1 VSSFIQTV
9 FPWPPAANEEF
20 PFTESL
26 AAPGGGATAVTWDHA
41 QSVVVVRLRLHYL
54 LRNRENAQKIGI
66 LKDPAMQDY
75 TSSTAQD
82 NAIALQKFGV
92 GQPVRRKED
101 DTLVRGKGKYTDDFS
116 LPGQAHAWIVRSS
129 HAHGIIRG
137 IDTEAAKSMPGVLGV
152 WTGADLAS
160 ADYGPYTCGLPLKSR
175 DGSPLLQTNRP
186 ALVSDK
192 VRFVGDPVALVVAE
206 TLAQAR
212 DAGEAVVLDIDP
224 LPAVTSAEEAAKPG
238 APQLYDHIPNN
249 VALDYHFGDAAK
261 VAAAFAEAA
270 HVTRLDIINTR
281 VAVVAMEPRAALASY
296 DKASERYTIQ
306 VPTQGVAGNRA
317 MLAKNLLKVPNE
329 KVHLLTANVGGS
341 FGMKNINY
349 PEYLC
354 ILHAA
359 KALGRPVKWT
369 DERSTSFLS
378 DSHGRAQQ
386 IHGELALDREGRF
399 LAVKLS
405 GYGNLGAYISGV
417 APVPLAMNVSKNL
430 ASVYRTPLMSV
441 DIKTVLTNTTL
452 MGAYRGAGRP
462 EANYFMERLIDRAAD
477 EMGIDRLTLRKR
489 NFIKP
494 AQMPFAASS
503 GVTYDSGDFHGVF
516 NKALEIS
523 DHAGFA
529 KRKKE
534 SRKRGLL
541 RGIAVGSYLEVTAP
555 PSAELGKIVFE
566 DDGSV
571 RLITGTLDYGQ
582 GHATPFAQVLCAELG
597 VPFDSVRL
605 EQGDSDIVHAGNGTG
620 GSRSITASGMA
631 IVEASKLIVEKG
643 KRAAAH
649 LMEAAESDIEF
660 GHGRFTIAG
669 TDRSIDI
676 IELARRLREGKM
688 PEGVPSSL
696 DVDHTSEGVPST
708 FPNGCHVAEVEIDP
722 ETGIVQIVRYTGVND
737 FGTIVNPM
745 LVAGQLHGGVA
756 QGIGQALMECVSY
769 DSDGQPITG
778 SFMDYAMPRAGDIP
792 TMAVGDHP
800 VPAKSNPL
808 GSKGCGEAGCAGSIS
823 TIVNAVVDA
832 LSEFGIAH
840 IDMPLTPERVWRAI
854 QDAKAK
860 VA

>member
-1 VSSFIQTV
+1 
-9 FPWPPAANEEF
+9 
-20 PFTESL
+20 
-26 AAPGGGATAVTWDHA
+26 
-41 QSVVVVRLRLHYL
+41 
-54 LRNRENAQKIGI
+54 
-66 LKDPAMQDY
+66 MQDF
-75 TSSTAQD
+75 TSSNAQD

-116 LPGQAHAWIVRSS
+116 LPGQAYAWIVRSS
-129 HAHGIIRG
+129 HAHGVLRG
-137 IDTEAAKSMPGVLGV
+137 IDTEAAKAMPGVLGI

-160 ADYGPYTCGLPLKSR
+160 ANYGPYICGLPLKSR
-175 DGSPLLQTNRP
+175 DGSPLLQTNRT
-186 ALVSDK
+186 ALMTDK
-192 VRFVGDPVALVVAE
+192 VRYVGDPVAFVVAE
-206 TLAQAR
+206 TQAQAR
-212 DAGEAVVLDIDP
+212 DAAEAVVLDIDP
-224 LPAVTSAEEAAKPG
+224 LPAVTGAEEAARPG

-249 VALDYHFGDAAK
+249 VALDYHYGDAAK
-261 VAAAFAEAA
+261 VAAAFADAA
-270 HVTRLDIINTR
+270 HVTRLDIVNTR

-306 VPTQGVAGNRA
+306 VPTQGVAGNRNT
-317 MLAKNLLKVPNE
+317 LAKSLLKVPNE

-349 PEYLC
+349 PEYIC

-386 IHGELALDREGRF
+386 IHCELALDRGGRF
-399 LAVKLS
+399 LAVKVS
-405 GYGNLGAYISGV
+405 GYGNLGAYITGV
-417 APVPLAMNVSKNL
+417 APSPLSLNVGKNL
-430 ASVYRTPLMSV
+430 ASVYRTPLMSI

-477 EMGIDRLTLRKR
+477 EMGIDRLALRKR

-516 NKALEIS
+516 DKALVMS

-529 KRKKE
+529 RRKKD

-541 RGIAVGSYLEVTAP
+541 RGIAIGSYLEVTAP
-555 PSAELGKIVFE
+555 PGVELGKIVFE

-597 VPFDSVRL
+597 VPFESVKL
-605 EQGDSDIVHAGNGTG
+605 EQGDSDIVHTGNGTG

-631 IVEASKLIVEKG
+631 IVEASKLIIEKG

-649 LMEAAESDIEF
+649 LMEAAEGDIEF
-660 GHGRFTIAG
+660 DRGRFTIAG

-688 PEGVPSSL
+688 PDGVPSSL
-696 DVDHTSEGVPST
+696 DVDHTTEGVPST

-722 ETGIVQIVRYTGVND
+722 ETGIVRIVRYTGVND

-769 DSDGQPITG
+769 DSSGQPVTG

-792 TMAVGDHP
+792 LMAVGDHP

-808 GSKGCGEAGCAGSIS
+808 GTKGCGEAGCAGSLS
-823 TIVNAVVDA
+823 TIVNAVIDA
-832 LSEFGIAH
+832 LSAFGIAH

-854 QDAKAK
+854 RDAKAK

>member
-1 VSSFIQTV
+1 
-9 FPWPPAANEEF
+9 
-20 PFTESL
+20 
-26 AAPGGGATAVTWDHA
+26 
-41 QSVVVVRLRLHYL
+41 
-54 LRNRENAQKIGI
+54 
-66 LKDPAMQDY
+66 MQDF
-75 TSSTAQD
+75 TSSNAQD

-116 LPGQAHAWIVRSS
+116 LPGQAYAWIVRSS
-129 HAHGIIRG
+129 HAHGILRG
-137 IDTEAAKSMPGVLGV
+137 IDTEAAKAMPGVLGI

-160 ADYGPYTCGLPLKSR
+160 ANYGPYICGLPLKSR
-175 DGSPLLQTNRP
+175 DGSPLLQTNRT
-186 ALVSDK
+186 ALMTDK
-192 VRFVGDPVALVVAE
+192 VRYVGDPVAFVVAE
-206 TLAQAR
+206 TQAQAR
-212 DAGEAVVLDIDP
+212 DAAEAVVLDIDP
-224 LPAVTSAEEAAKPG
+224 LPAVTGAEEAARPG

-249 VALDYHFGDAAK
+249 VALDYHYGDAAK
-261 VAAAFAEAA
+261 VAAAFADAA
-270 HVTRLDIINTR
+270 HVTRLDIVNTR

-306 VPTQGVAGNRA
+306 VPTQGVAGNRNT
-317 MLAKNLLKVPNE
+317 LAKSLLKVPNE

-349 PEYLC
+349 PEYIC

-386 IHGELALDREGRF
+386 IHCELALDRGGRF
-399 LAVKLS
+399 LAVKVS
-405 GYGNLGAYISGV
+405 GYGNLGAYITGV
-417 APVPLAMNVSKNL
+417 APSPLSLNVGKNL
-430 ASVYRTPLMSV
+430 ASVYRTPLMSI

-477 EMGIDRLTLRKR
+477 EMGIDRLALRKR

-516 NKALEIS
+516 NKALAMS

-529 KRKKE
+529 RRKKD

-541 RGIAVGSYLEVTAP
+541 RGIAIGSYLEVTAP
-555 PSAELGKIVFE
+555 PGVELGKIVFE

-597 VPFDSVRL
+597 VPFESVKL
-605 EQGDSDIVHAGNGTG
+605 EQGDSDIVHTGNGTG

-631 IVEASKLIVEKG
+631 IVEASKLIIEKG

-649 LMEAAESDIEF
+649 LMEAAEGDIEF
-660 GHGRFTIAG
+660 DRGRFTIAG

-688 PEGVPSSL
+688 PDGLPSSL
-696 DVDHTSEGVPST
+696 DVDHTTEGVPST

-722 ETGIVQIVRYTGVND
+722 ETGIVRIVRYTGVND

-769 DSDGQPITG
+769 DSSGQPVTG

-792 TMAVGDHP
+792 LMAVGDHP

-808 GSKGCGEAGCAGSIS
+808 GTKGCGEAGCAGSLS
-823 TIVNAVVDA
+823 TIVNAVIDA
-832 LSEFGIAH
+832 LSAFGIAH

-854 QDAKAK
+854 RDAKAK

>member
-1 VSSFIQTV
+1 
-9 FPWPPAANEEF
+9 
-20 PFTESL
+20 
-26 AAPGGGATAVTWDHA
+26 
-41 QSVVVVRLRLHYL
+41 
-54 LRNRENAQKIGI
+54 
-66 LKDPAMQDY
+66 MQDY
-75 TSSTAQD
+75 TSSNAQD

-116 LPGQAHAWIVRSS
+116 LAGQAYTWIVRSS

-137 IDTEAAKSMPGVLGV
+137 IDTEAARAMPGVLGV

-160 ADYGPYTCGLPLKSR
+160 ADYVPYTCGLPLKSR

-192 VRFVGDPVALVVAE
+192 VRFVGDPVAFVVAE

-224 LPAVTSAEEAAKPG
+224 LPAVTSAEEASKPG

-249 VALDYHFGDAAK
+249 VALDYHYGDAAK
-261 VAAAFAEAA
+261 VDAAFAEAA
-270 HVTRLDIINTR
+270 HVTKLDIVNTR

-296 DKASERYTIQ
+296 DRASERYTIQ
-306 VPTQGVAGNRA
+306 VPTQGVAGNRSN
-317 MLAKNLLKVPNE
+317 LAKNLLKVPNE

-349 PEYLC
+349 PEYIC

-386 IHGELALDREGRF
+386 IHCELALDGEGRF
-399 LAVKLS
+399 LAVKVS
-405 GYGNLGAYISGV
+405 GYGNLGAYITGV
-417 APVPLAMNVSKNL
+417 APIPLSLNVGKNL
-430 ASVYRTPLMSV
+430 ASVYRTPLMSI

-462 EANYFMERLIDRAAD
+462 EANYFMERLIERAAD

-516 NKALEIS
+516 SKALEIS

-529 KRKKE
+529 RRKKE

-541 RGIAVGSYLEVTAP
+541 RGIAIGSYLEVTAP
-555 PSAELGKIVFE
+555 PGAELGKIVFE

-597 VPFDSVRL
+597 VPFESVKL
-605 EQGDSDIVHAGNGTG
+605 EQGDSDIVHTGNGTG

-649 LMEAAESDIEF
+649 LMEAAEGDIEF
-660 GHGRFTIAG
+660 GNGRFTIAG

-676 IELARRLREGKM
+676 IELARRLRAGKM

-696 DVDHTSEGVPST
+696 DVDHTAESVPST

-745 LVAGQLHGGVA
+745 LVAGQMHGGVA

-769 DSDGQPITG
+769 DSNGQPITG
-778 SFMDYAMPRAGDIP
+778 SFMDYAMPRAEDIP
-792 TMAVGDHP
+792 VMAVGDHP
-800 VPAKSNPL
+800 VPTKSNPL
-808 GSKGCGEAGCAGSIS
+808 GTKGCGEAGCAGSLS
-823 TIVNAVVDA
+823 TIVNAVIDA

-854 QDAKAK
+854 QHAKAK

>member
-1 VSSFIQTV
+1 
-9 FPWPPAANEEF
+9 
-20 PFTESL
+20 
-26 AAPGGGATAVTWDHA
+26 
-41 QSVVVVRLRLHYL
+41 
-54 LRNRENAQKIGI
+54 
-66 LKDPAMQDY
+66 MQDH
-75 TSSTAQD
+75 TSSPSVE

-101 DTLVRGKGKYTDDFS
+101 DTLVRGKGKYTDDFN
-116 LPGQAHAWIVRSS
+116 LPGQVYAWIVRSS

-137 IDTEAAKSMPGVLGV
+137 IDTKAARAMPGVLGV
-152 WTGADLAS
+152 WTGTDLAA
-160 ADYGPYTCGLPLKSR
+160 ADHAPFTCGLPLKSR
-175 DGSPLLQTNRP
+175 DGTPLLQTNRG

-192 VRFVGDPVALVVAE
+192 VRFVGDPVAFVVAE

-212 DAGEAVVLDIDP
+212 DAGEAVVVDIDP
-224 LPAVTSAEEAAKPG
+224 LPAVTEPAAAAKPG

-249 VALDYHFGDAAK
+249 VALDYHYGDAAK
-261 VAAAFAEAA
+261 VEAAFAGAA
-270 HVTRLDIINTR
+270 HVTRLDITNTR

-306 VPTQGVAGNRA
+306 VPTQGVAGNRLN
-317 MLAKNLLKVPNE
+317 LAKNLKVPNE

-341 FGMKNINY
+341 FGMKNVNY
-349 PEYLC
+349 PEYMC

-359 KALGRPVKWT
+359 KTLGRPVKWT

-378 DSHGRAQQ
+378 DSHGRAGQ
-386 IHGELALDREGRF
+386 IHCELALDAEGRF
-399 LAVKLS
+399 LALKVS
-405 GYGNLGAYISGV
+405 GYGNLGAYITGV
-417 APVPLAMNVSKNL
+417 APIPLSLNVGKNI
-430 ASVYRTPLMSV
+430 ASVYRTPLMTV

-462 EANYFMERLIDRAAD
+462 EANYYMERLIDRAAD
-477 EMGIDRLTLRKR
+477 EMGINRLTLRKR

-494 AQMPFAASS
+494 AQMPFSASS
-503 GVTYDSGDFHGVF
+503 GVTYDSGDFQGVF

-523 DHAGFA
+523 DHANFA
-529 KRKKE
+529 RRRKE
-534 SRKRGLL
+534 SRKRGKL

-555 PSAELGKIVFE
+555 PGVELGKIVFE
-566 DDGSV
+566 ADGSV

-582 GHATPFAQVLCAELG
+582 GHATPFAQVLSAQLG
-597 VPFDSVRL
+597 VPFDRIKL
-605 EQGDSDIVHAGNGTG
+605 EQGDSDIVHTGSGTG

-631 IVEASKLIVEKG
+631 IVEASRLVVEKG

-660 GHGRFTIAG
+660 GNGRFTIAG

-688 PEGVPSSL
+688 PDGVPSSL
-696 DVDHTSEGVPST
+696 DVDHTTEPVPST

-722 ETGIVQIVRYTGVND
+722 ETGIVRIVRYTGVND
-737 FGTIVNPM
+737 FGTIVNPL
-745 LVAGQLHGGVA
+745 LVAGQMHGGVA

-769 DSDGQPITG
+769 DESGQPITG
-778 SFMDYAMPRAGDIP
+778 SFMDYALPRAEDIP
-792 TMAVGDHP
+792 DMAVGDHP

-808 GSKGCGEAGCAGSIS
+808 GTKGCGEAGCAGSLS
-823 TIVNAVVDA
+823 TIVNAVIDA
-832 LSEFGIAH
+832 LSEYGITH

-854 QDAKAK
+854 RDAKK